1 MKVAIPGET
10 QFFYPDILI
19 TKEAETDQ
27 NRYVQYQPELI
38 AEVLS
43 GTTRAK
49 DTIDKFMQY
58 RKIPTLEYYLL
69 VEPEKLLVI
78 CYSPYS
84 AASCKSWLTRGQKI
98 KNLNRIL
105 KIINQWFSTLKKNV
119 SQNFRT
125 ESNEWDMASYTRIEE
140 TISLPKLAVT
150 LPLQKIY
157 TSL

>member
-1 MKVAIPGET
+1 MSKCIYLKILSFLESLLTIQHYEVYKENMKVAIPGET

-84 AASCKSWLTRGQKI
+84 AASCKSWLTFFTFTLTKR
-98 KNLNRIL
+98 NRP
-105 KIINQWFSTLKKNV
+105 N
-119 SQNFRT
+119 
-125 ESNEWDMASYTRIEE
+125 
-140 TISLPKLAVT
+140 
-150 LPLQKIY
+150 
-157 TSL
+157 

>member
-1 MKVAIPGET
+1 MKVAIPGEN
-10 QFFYPDILI
+10 QFFYPFILI

-69 VEPEKLLVI
+69 VEPEKPLLI
-78 CYSPYS
+78 SYI
-84 AASCKSWLTRGQKI
+84 R
-98 KNLNRIL
+98 N
-105 KIINQWFSTLKKNV
+105 
-119 SQNFRT
+119 
-125 ESNEWDMASYTRIEE
+125 ESNEWDMAY
-140 TISLPKLAVT
+140 
-150 LPLQKIY
+150 
-157 TSL
+157 